1 MRVTVCQFDNRS
13 HVMEESWRDLAA
25 YLKDVQPDF
34 LLMPEMPFH
43 DWLAASKEPSVDAW
57 HEAMD
62 IHQARI
68 DRLPEL
74 NVPAV
79 LFTTPQEINK
89 SFKNT
94 ATLWTEGEGATGF
107 HSKWNLPNEES
118 YWEATWYDRGDP
130 TFDVARVGTTRIG
143 VQICTEMWFF
153 EHSRAYSKA
162 GTHLLCVPRAT
173 PHGSVEKWLAGGQA
187 AAVVSGS
194 FCLSSNLYN
203 PPGSAADIGGLSW
216 VIDPEGN
223 ILARTSVEQPYATV
237 EIDLNEAEVAKSTYP
252 RYVPD

>member
-1 MRVTVCQFDNRS
+1 M
-13 HVMEESWRDLAA
+13 
-25 YLKDVQPDF
+25 
-34 LLMPEMPFH
+34 
-43 DWLAASKEPSVDAW
+43 
-57 HEAMD
+57 
-62 IHQARI
+62 
-68 DRLPEL
+68 
-74 NVPAV
+74 
-79 LFTTPQEINK
+79 
-89 SFKNT
+89 
-94 ATLWTEGEGATGF
+94 
-107 HSKWNLPNEES
+107 
-118 YWEATWYDRGDP
+118 
-130 TFDVARVGTTRIG
+130 
-143 VQICTEMWFF
+143 
-153 EHSRAYSKA
+153 
-162 GTHLLCVPRAT
+162 PRAT